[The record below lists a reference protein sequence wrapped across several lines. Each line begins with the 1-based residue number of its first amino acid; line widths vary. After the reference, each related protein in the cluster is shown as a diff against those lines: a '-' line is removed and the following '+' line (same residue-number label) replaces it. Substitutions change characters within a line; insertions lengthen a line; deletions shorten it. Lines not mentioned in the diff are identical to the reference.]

1 MPIISLD
8 ELKTKP
14 VPITY
19 GEVFSYSY
27 FFENKTITI
36 DIVNEHEFMINF
48 IFEDEKGKRKYSYLD
63 KSFAKSD
70 YLESFKKGNYPKKH
84 FNIDHGYILYNCIFS
99 YLDEASLINV
109 LDDFGYYSEVPCSNE
124 YQKAVFVDNIYFF
137 AASTHRDSK
146 ERKFSISTKT
156 HNNSTFY
163 DDQLRIDYIVSEDTV
178 YKTIVKTEESLFPS
192 IFNLLHYSERLNFHC
207 DVNIFN
213 DDFTYCF
220 WPSHEF
226 IMVKYCSGELNI
238 NSKTRFC
245 EGNKTRD
252 YDEIQRILTILVF
265 YMVKDKPTSEFKAL
279 FKDMYGDNKISDMT
293 IDEFKCLE
301 MYQI

>member
-48 IFEDEKGKRKYSYLD
+48 IFEDSKGKRKYSYLD
-63 KSFAKSD
+63 QTFAKSSNF
-70 YLESFKKGNYPKKH
+70 ETFKAGNYPKTH
-84 FNIDHGYILYNCIFS
+84 FNIYHGYILYTCLFT
-99 YLDEASLINV
+99 YLDEQSLIKV
-109 LDDFGYYSEVPCSNE
+109 LDDFGYTSEVPCSNE
-124 YQKAVFVDNIYFF
+124 YQKAIFVDNIYFS
-137 AASTHRDSK
+137 AESTHINAK
-146 ERKFSISTKT
+146 KRKFSIFTRT
-156 HNNSTFY
+156 HNQSIY
-163 DDQLRIDYIVSEDTV
+163 YEDQLRIDYIVDEKTV
-178 YKTIVKTEESLFPS
+178 FKTVKKTETMLFS
-192 IFNLLHYSERLNFHC
+192 NIFNLLHYSERLSFHA

-220 WPSHEF
+220 WPRNYF
-226 IMVKYCSGELNI
+226 IVATYSSGELHL
-238 NSKTRFC
+238 NSSTLFC
-245 EGNKTRD
+245 DGNKTRD
-252 YDEIQRILTILVF
+252 PDEIQRILTLLVF
-265 YMVKDKPTSEFKAL
+265 DVIKDKPTNKFIEIVQN
-279 FKDMYGDNKISDMT
+279 MYGDLSIDKMT

>member
-1 MPIISLD
+1 MAIISLD

-19 GEVFSYSY
+19 GEAFSYSY

-48 IFEDEKGKRKYSYLD
+48 IFEDSKGKRKYSYLD

-70 YLESFKKGNYPKKH
+70 YLETFKKGNYPKTH

-99 YLDEASLINV
+99 YLDEPSLNKV

-124 YQKAVFVDNIYFF
+124 YQKAVFVENIHFS
-137 AASTHRDSK
+137 AESTK
-146 ERKFSISTKT
+146 FNAKKRKFSIFTQT
-156 HNNSTFY
+156 HNQSIYY
-163 DDQLRIDYIVSEDTV
+163 DDQLRIDYIVDEEIVCRTV
-178 YKTIVKTEESLFPS
+178 KKTENMLFS
-192 IFNLLHYSERLNFHC
+192 NIFNLLHYSKHLSFHA

-226 IMVKYCSGELNI
+226 IMVKYCSGVLRI

-245 EGNKTRD
+245 EGNKTSD
-252 YDEIQRILTILVF
+252 YDEIQKILTILVF
-265 YMVKDKPTSEFKAL
+265 YMVKDKPTSQFQAV
-279 FKDMYGDNKISDMT
+279 FKDMYGDNKISEMT